1 MLGGMLAGHDEG
13 GGDVISKHYQSNEL
27 VYEIGGH
34 LSRQTHKI
42 ETKQFVQFYGM
53 SSDAA
58 NTKHFGGLKDYRS
71 SEGREV
77 MVPYRGAVATT
88 IQDLLGGI
96 RSTCTYAGAM
106 KLKQLSK
113 CTTFVR
119 CTQQFNAV
127 SAK

>member
-1 MLGGMLAGHDEG
+1 MLAGHDEG
-13 GGDVISKHYQSNEL
+13 GGEVITKFYETNE
-27 VYEIGGH
+27 VDNEGYRVREM
-34 LSRQTHKI
+34 
-42 ETKQFVQFYGM
+42 KQFVQFYGM

-58 NTKHFGGLKDYRS
+58 NTKHFGGLKNYRS

-77 MVPYRGAVATT
+77 LVPYRGEVARTV
-88 IQDLLGGI
+88 QDLLGGI

-127 SAK
+127 YANNNK